1 MYKTDHP
8 IIMNDSQKCTNC
20 LIPEGTTFLD
30 DFFTVANN
38 YQENKAN
45 ISQVQLNQ
53 DGLCNYCF
61 LYQQNYDREII
72 KAEINEF
79 IQAPQTNPDYQV
91 IVALSGGKDS
101 VSALVVAV
109 KYLNLKVLAFTYD
122 NGFIPSG
129 VIEQAKRI
137 CQDLDVDYL
146 VAKKELYKEFQ
157 NEYFQ
162 NSSGLWEAKTGVD
175 FCRVCSGQIWSQL
188 KALMLEKNIFRVI
201 YGNKTYTK
209 LTPKVSSLKRFYLE
223 QNGFNEEARSINLL
237 FALQIS
243 VSEQEHLLQMVGWQD
258 PGLAGYT
265 SNCLIP
271 GFTGYPRSKKIK
283 YEAETG
289 YLEMELRSS
298 AYTRAEAEKLI
309 EANYYRDKSEEI
321 TSFFQGIKNI

>member
-1 MYKTDHP
+1 MYQTDPP
-8 IIMNDSQKCTNC
+8 IIMKQQKKCLNC

-38 YQENKAN
+38 YQANKAN
-45 ISQVQLNQ
+45 ISQVRLNQ
-53 DGLCNYCF
+53 DGLCNYCS
-61 LYQQNYDREII
+61 LYRQNYDREII

-79 IQAPQTNPDYQV
+79 IHAPQTNPKYSA

-101 VSALVVAV
+101 ISALVLAK
-109 KYLNLKVLAFTYD
+109 KYLNLNILAFTYD

-146 VAKKELYKEFQ
+146 VAKKELYDEFQ
-157 NEYFQ
+157 EEYFL
-162 NSSGLWEAKTGVD
+162 NSSGVWEAKTGVD
-175 FCRVCSGQIWSQL
+175 FCRICSRQIWLHL
-188 KALMLEKNIFRVI
+188 KQLMLEKNIFRVI

-209 LTPKVSSLKRFYLE
+209 LEPKVSSLKRFYLE
-223 QNGFNEEARSINLL
+223 KDGLQEESRNINLL

-243 VSEQEHLLQMVGWQD
+243 ISEQDQLLQMVGWQD

-271 GFTGYPRSKKIK
+271 GFTGYPRSKKIN

-298 AYTRAEAEKLI
+298 AYTREEAEKLI
-309 EANYYRDKSEEI
+309 EENYYQDKSEEI
-321 TSFFQGIKNI
+321 NSFFRRIKNI